1 MGVLS
6 LVLPIQALTGFNM
19 NQFNGS
25 FERCIN
31 DPLFLDQF
39 YEIFLASSGE
49 VSAMF
54 KDTDMGTQKAMLMT
68 SLVYMSEAH

>member
-1 MGVLS
+1 MV
-6 LVLPIQALTGFNM
+6 ND
-19 NQFNGS
+19 S

-39 YEIFLASSGE
+39 YEIFLASSDE

-54 KDTDMGTQKAMLMT
+54 KDTDMGTQTDDLAGIYERCASRFACLD
-68 SLVYMSEAH
+68 S